1 MTANVPL
8 APLLERIRRRSAA
21 VVHDLVMV
29 GVAWLGAYWIRFNL
43 EAIPGTF
50 LHQAL
55 SSWPVVLLI
64 QGGAFWYFG
73 LYRGVWRFASLPDL
87 IRIVRAVVVGTVL
100 SMAVLY
106 VLFSEPAIPR
116 SVPALY
122 LLLVLPL
129 VGGPRL
135 IYRSIK
141 DYHFPERRGHRV
153 LIVGAG
159 RSGEMLARDMLR
171 DPRREYQ
178 PVAFVDDD
186 RSRWGR
192 EIQGIPVR
200 GGCERIS
207 ELVQGRGVDHIVIA
221 IPSAARRDLRR
232 IIEICE
238 GTGLPVH
245 ILPRLHEM
253 MSGHAMTEALRE
265 VSIEDLLGRDPVSL
279 DWDAIRGG
287 LRGRTI
293 LVTGA
298 GGSIGSELCRQIASL
313 GPERLILFE
322 RGEYNLYRIHQE
334 LQGRMPG
341 VRVVPRLGDV
351 TDARAVNAL
360 FAELRP
366 QVVFHAAAY
375 KHVPLLEAHVREAVV
390 NNVLGTRVVANAAAA
405 ADCEEFVLISTDKAV
420 NPANVMGATKRL
432 AERICLELD
441 ARTATRFVVVRFG
454 NVLGSAGSVVPLF
467 QRQIEAGGPVTVTH
481 PDMTRFFMTIPEAC
495 QLIMQAAVIGHGGE
509 ILVLDMGS
517 PIRIDYLARQMIQLA
532 GKIPGEDIEI
542 VYTGLRPGEKLT
554 EELCHEQEALI
565 GTSHAKILMVR
576 TRRPVVSDSRS
587 DVDELAAACATGDA
601 AEIVAILH
609 RLLPEYRPQAGPVE
623 GGARVIP
630 LPRAEGGPRA

>member
-313 GPERLILFE
+313 GPARLILFE